1 MSIVIAFIA
10 QLWTKP
16 QSKTTTISFIS
27 SKSSRIQLIPINAI
41 FLRDGAESEY
51 LGSKLWKVLS
61 ILILL
66 SITTMPNLKIN
77 MIRETID
84 RFSLAIK
91 MRMIKSRMIKSSMR
105 LKNKKILV
113 SKTIKRH
120 LSKASTLSQ
129 LRSWFNSSLIWTWWP
144 SKWWKSATMSP
155 KCLWENSPKI
165 T

>member
-16 QSKTTTISFIS
+16 QSKTTTINFIS
-27 SKSSRIQLIPINAI
+27 SKSSLIQLIPINAI

-61 ILILL
+61 ILISL

-84 RFSLAIK
+84 RFSSAMK
-91 MRMIKSRMIKSSMR
+91 MKKIKSSMR

-113 SKTIKRH
+113 SKTSKRH

>member
-1 MSIVIAFIA
+1 MIAFIA
-10 QLWTKP
+10 PLWTKP

-84 RFSLAIK
+84 RFSSAMK
-91 MRMIKSRMIKSSMR
+91 MKKIKSSMR

-113 SKTIKRH
+113 SKTSKRH

>member
-1 MSIVIAFIA
+1 MIAFIA
-10 QLWTKP
+10 PLWTKP

-27 SKSSRIQLIPINAI
+27 SKSSLVQLIPINAI

-84 RFSLAIK
+84 RFSSAMK
-91 MRMIKSRMIKSSMR
+91 MKKIKSSMR

-113 SKTIKRH
+113 SKTSKRH

-155 KCLWENSPKI
+155 KCPWENSPKI